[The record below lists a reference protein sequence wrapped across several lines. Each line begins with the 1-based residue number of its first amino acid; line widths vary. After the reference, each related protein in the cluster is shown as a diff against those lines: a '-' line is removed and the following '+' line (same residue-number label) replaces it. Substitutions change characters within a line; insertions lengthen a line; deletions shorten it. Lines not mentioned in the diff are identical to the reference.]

1 MNNVKKHLILVACY
15 AIAAIAIVIVLANIM
30 K

>member
-1 MNNVKKHLILVACY
+1 MNNVKKHLIMVACY
-15 AIAAIAIVIVLANIM
+15 VVAAIAIVIVLANLM

>member
-1 MNNVKKHLILVACY
+1 MNSVKKHLIMVACY
-15 AIAAIAIVIVLANIM
+15 LIAAIGIVIVLANLM